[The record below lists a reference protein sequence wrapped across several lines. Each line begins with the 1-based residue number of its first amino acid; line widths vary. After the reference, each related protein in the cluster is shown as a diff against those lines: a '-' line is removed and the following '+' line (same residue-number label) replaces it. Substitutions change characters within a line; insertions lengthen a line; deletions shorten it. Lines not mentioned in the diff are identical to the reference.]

1 MTSFLDYKFKD
12 FLWLY
17 GPQKRKI
24 AKWQK
29 KTLNPFVSFRKSTT
43 FASQFRKRGS
53 HSWVAERKLGYGVI
67 GNTTDSGPVIHGSS
81 PCIPTQLR
89 LRIFIWSLNCFLFL
103 MHDFPWIQTYVQCL
117 FGYSPK
123 VDPRGPPH
131 RTRGVRHRGPLGYGM
146 FAVCKF
152 LLFLFVVGVSAAS
165 FCLPGFPCLRC
176 YVFLRKSCLVDEK
189 TLFLQHISDLVPNGC
204 ISLLFRT

>member
-1 MTSFLDYKFKD
+1 MLFPCLLGCAVPTPNNKSNNFFSF
-12 FLWLY
+12 FLCNCKNMFY
-17 GPQKRKI
+17 FCI
-24 AKWQK
+24 V
-29 KTLNPFVSFRKSTT
+29 KTTRSLS
-43 FASQFRKRGS
+43 
-53 HSWVAERKLGYGVI
+53 YGVI

-103 MHDFPWIQTYVQCL
+103 MHDFPWIQTHVQCL

-123 VDPRGPPH
+123 VYPRGPPH

-152 LLFLFVVGVSAAS
+152 LRFLFVVGVIAAS